1 MGVIG
6 APVDTITDRFGVSYT
21 VTRTSLGPNAT
32 AYYAHAGDATV
43 ARAVLRLDKGW
54 ISDVLVYRKEDRR
67 RGIATALY
75 ALIETQLG
83 RPLRPGPI
91 KSKVRKAFWE
101 SRR

>member
-1 MGVIG
+1 MDSI
-6 APVDTITDRFGVSYT
+6 VDRLGTTYT

-32 AYYAHAGDATV
+32 VYYVHAGDVPV

-75 ALIETQLG
+75 ALIEAELG
-83 RPLRPGPI
+83 RPLRPSRI
-91 KSKVRKAFWE
+91 KSKVGKAFWLA
-101 SRR
+101 RR